1 MLELVKSFLV
11 DDDGAVTVDWVVLTA
26 ATVGLGIGAL
36 GVASVGLSDLSTD
49 VSDQISGQSISERF
63 GGAFSSIA
71 VAAMSF
77 ANGELGG
84 WTGASIV
91 DAGGE
96 MGEVLYIDQQQT
108 ASLDFEIPEGAT
120 EALMSFSLFGGDTLD
135 NEDAIISVDGVT
147 VAIATGYHGT
157 MSIEIPNNDGT
168 TTTAEVVV
176 EQVNMGSG
184 GLYLNAGD
192 SKAVVQINVENPSDT
207 INLSVYSDNGH
218 GSGGDEF
225 WAIDDVEITAN

>member
-1 MLELVKSFLV
+1 
-11 DDDGAVTVDWVVLTA
+11 
-26 ATVGLGIGAL
+26 
-36 GVASVGLSDLSTD
+36 
-49 VSDQISGQSISERF
+49 
-63 GGAFSSIA
+63 
-71 VAAMSF
+71 
-77 ANGELGG
+77 
-84 WTGASIV
+84 
-91 DAGGE
+91 
-96 MGEVLYIDQQQT
+96 
-108 ASLDFEIPEGAT
+108 
-120 EALMSFSLFGGDTLD
+120 MSFSLFGGDTLD